1 MRKIIIGLIV
11 AIFLSSCSSSLVS
24 IKEIK
29 TSSLKD
35 FNSAQFIQGMKGAEN
50 MYLVPNSSAVYVTD
64 LSGTIYLLDEND
76 DGRIRIKK
84 SLKIGKSAMGIV
96 QGKDGYLYVNASEYD
111 MDGWLE
117 YGGEVYRVDTE
128 LKSYVKITDKF
139 KGING
144 LSIDDNGN
152 LYFAIGD
159 LNFSSP
165 HGAIYKMT
173 YNEKLKQYS
182 KPKLF
187 LDKLGSANGMF
198 YSKTHNSIFFTG
210 TFSKVSMVNLQTKK
224 VTEVFGKTKTVEG
237 FDDLC
242 MDSNGRIWAADS
254 ADEVLK
260 MYNPQNQKLI
270 RFHIKELGFASSC
283 RTRFKGEEEF
293 IYITERQIDKLNDGR
308 GLIILSISE
317 LLKN

>member
-1 MRKIIIGLIV
+1 MRKVIFSLIV
-11 AIFLSSCSSSLVS
+11 AMFLSGCSSKFVQ
-24 IKEIK
+24 IKETK
-29 TSSLKD
+29 VSNLRDYK
-35 FNSAQFIQGMKGAEN
+35 SAQFIQGMKGAEN
-50 MYLVPNSSAVYVTD
+50 IYLVPKSSKVYVTD

-76 DGRIRIKK
+76 DGRMKIKK
-84 SLKIGKSAMGIV
+84 SLNIGKFANGIV
-96 QGKDGYLYVNASEYD
+96 QGKDGYLYVNASEHD

-144 LSIDDNGN
+144 LSIDHKGD

-159 LNFSSP
+159 LEFFSP
-165 HGAIYKMT
+165 NGAIFKMA

-182 KPKLF
+182 KPELF
-187 LDKLGSANGMF
+187 LGKLGSANGMF
-198 YSKTHNSIFFTG
+198 YSKTHNSIFFTE

-224 VTEVFGKTKTVEG
+224 VSEVFGKTKIVEG

-242 MDSNGRIWAADS
+242 VDSKNRIWVA
-254 ADEVLK
+254 EPTGGFLK
-260 MYNPQNQKLI
+260 MYNPKNKKLI
-270 RFHIKELGFASSC
+270 RFHIKELGLASSC
-283 RTRFKGEEEF
+283 RTRLKGEEEF
-293 IYITERQIDKLNDGR
+293 IYITEREIDKKNDGR

-317 LLKN
+317 LLNN

>member
-29 TSSLKD
+29 TSNLKD
-35 FNSAQFIQGMKGAEN
+35 FNSAQFIQGMNGAEN
-50 MYLVPNSSAVYVTD
+50 IYLVPNSSAIYVTD

-84 SLKIGKSAMGIV
+84 SLNIGKSAIGIV
-96 QGKDGYLYVNASEYD
+96 QGKDGYLYVTASEHD

-144 LSIDDNGN
+144 LSIDDNDN
-152 LYFAIGD
+152 IYFAIGD
-159 LNFSSP
+159 LEFFFP
-165 HGAIYKMT
+165 DGAIYKMT
-173 YNEKLKQYS
+173 YDEKLNRYN
-182 KPKLF
+182 KPELF
-187 LDKLGSANGMF
+187 LDKLGSANGVF
-198 YSKTHNSIFFTG
+198 YSKIHNSILFTE
-210 TFSKVSMVNLQTKK
+210 TFSKVSMVSLQTKK
-224 VTEVFGKTKTVEG
+224 VTEVFGKTKIVEG

-242 MDSNGRIWAADS
+242 MDSKGRIWVA
-254 ADEVLK
+254 EPTGGFLK

-270 RFHIKELGFASSC
+270 RFHIKELGLASSC
-283 RTRFKGEEEF
+283 RTRLKGEEEF
-293 IYITERQIDKLNDGR
+293 IYITEREIDKKNDGR

-317 LLKN
+317 LLNN